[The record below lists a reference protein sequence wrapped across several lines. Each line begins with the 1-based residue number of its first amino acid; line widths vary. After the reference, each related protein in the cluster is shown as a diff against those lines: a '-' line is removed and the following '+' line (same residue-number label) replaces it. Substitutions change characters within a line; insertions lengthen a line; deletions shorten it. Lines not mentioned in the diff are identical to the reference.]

1 MGVCV
6 YIYIYNLIYTWKY
19 MTLII
24 YIYSIYIYTYVV
36 PDCSMVHKKT
46 SGIDGHVPSYH
57 PASIPQHVHRPDK
70 NSQAQEE

>member
-6 YIYIYNLIYTWKY
+6 YIYNLIYTWKY

-24 YIYSIYIYTYVV
+24 YTVYIYTYVV